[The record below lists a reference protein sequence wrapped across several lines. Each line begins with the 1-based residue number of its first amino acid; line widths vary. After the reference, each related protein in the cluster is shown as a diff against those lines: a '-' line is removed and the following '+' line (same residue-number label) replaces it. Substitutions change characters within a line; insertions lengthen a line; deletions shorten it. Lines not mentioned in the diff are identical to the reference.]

1 MFAILILVCFEM
13 FIIFNDIQRKG
24 PMVTSVKGYQ
34 LQTEQHTVCMLMTW
48 L

>member
-1 MFAILILVCFEM
+1 MRAILILVCFEM

-24 PMVTSVKGYQ
+24 PKVSSVEGYH
-34 LQTEQHTVCMLMTW
+34 LQMEPHTVCMLMTW